1 VTNEFHG
8 THKTKNPPASSL
20 LAVGSRNLEFE
31 LVSQMPRLPM
41 PEGTP
46 VQQGRQQQEARLWE
60 QVFMREEYT
69 RTGIR
74 GNRMRLW

>member
-1 VTNEFHG
+1 
-8 THKTKNPPASSL
+8 
-20 LAVGSRNLEFE
+20 
-31 LVSQMPRLPM
+31 MPRLPM

-46 VQQGRQQQEARLWE
+46 VQQGRQQQEAGLWE